1 LSTTID
7 IATSNRLDWYLPV
20 SGLLVFDAI
29 SARRVPMDETVAA
42 DYFI

>member
-1 LSTTID
+1 VILNLIVAVVLT
-7 IATSNRLDWYLPV
+7 P
-20 SGLLVFDAI
+20 VFDAI